1 LEATYEN
8 LNNLDYTGSNHF
20 LLELLCP
27 QGGFMKSQYY
37 IMKRDSEDSYLS
49 IDGIFTKE
57 INNDT
62 AFFNEA
68 VAVIIK
74 KTLARI
80 SPWSEFQ
87 ILIRLW

>member
-1 LEATYEN
+1 
-8 LNNLDYTGSNHF
+8 
-20 LLELLCP
+20 
-27 QGGFMKSQYY
+27 
-37 IMKRDSEDSYLS
+37 MKRDSEDSYLS